1 MLDITRK
8 LETGQVRLVPGRYM
22 QGPPKGD
29 FPEGVLNRVVRLYL
43 SVNGYFLCTAVHYVF
58 TDGTFYTEPDP
69 KYIRIDDLEWKQ

>member
-1 MLDITRK
+1 MCWILHGSWRPVK
-8 LETGQVRLVPGRYM
+8 FALYLVGTC
-22 QGPPKGD
+22 K
-29 FPEGVLNRVVRLYL
+29 GVLNRVVRLYL